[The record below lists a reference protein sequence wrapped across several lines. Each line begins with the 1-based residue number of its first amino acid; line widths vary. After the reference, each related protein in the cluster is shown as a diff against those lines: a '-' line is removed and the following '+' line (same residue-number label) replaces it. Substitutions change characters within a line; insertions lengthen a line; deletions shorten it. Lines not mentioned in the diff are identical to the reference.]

1 MSLCTGYGGLDLAVE
16 RVCDTETRWV
26 SDIDADAVAVQT
38 VRFPDAT
45 QLGDL
50 KQVNWGQ
57 YVGQVDV
64 ITAGY
69 PCQPFSAAGQRKGL
83 ADERHIWPWIAEA
96 IRVLRP
102 GTVVLENVQGHL
114 RLGFDIVVGD
124 LAAMG
129 RTARWGVV
137 RASDT
142 GAPHRRARLFIVS
155 HLADPNGDRSQ
166 RFSQLNRDTPPRV
179 NSGNWGHAD
188 RHGMEIAVGPVVADP
203 DGTGLEGAEPA
214 ERCDVSAGRDC
225 APADPDGTAGDS
237 ERVNA
242 RSPVYEPCKVER
254 FGRRHRMDDAAEP
267 VDWQRFGPAIRRWEA
282 IMGRSA
288 PAPLVDG
295 TKQLN
300 AKLVEWMMGL
310 PDGWVTDLIPNRRA
324 LKTLG
329 NGVVPQQA
337 EMALRMLLT

>member
-1 MSLCTGYGGLDLAVE
+1 MQTIMSLCTGYGGLDLAVGT
-16 RVCDTETRWV
+16 VCDTETRWV
-26 SDIDADAVAVQT
+26 SDIDPDAVAVQT
-38 VRFPDAT
+38 VRFPHAT

-57 YVGQVDV
+57 YTGQVDV
-64 ITAGY
+64 VTAGY
-69 PCQPFSAAGQRKGL
+69 PCQPFSAAGQRKGTE
-83 ADERHIWPWIAEA
+83 DERHIWPWIAEA

-155 HLADPNGDRSQ
+155 HLADPDGERSQ
-166 RFSQLNRDTPPRV
+166 
-179 NSGNWGHAD
+179 
-188 RHGMEIAVGPVVADP
+188 
-203 DGTGLEGAEPA
+203 GAEPA
-214 ERCDVSAGRDC
+214 QRCDVPAGGDR
-225 APADPDGTAGDS
+225 PTADPDGTAGDS
-237 ERVNA
+237 ERINA
-242 RSPVYEPCKVER
+242 RSSVSEPCKVER
-254 FGRRHRMDDAAEP
+254 FGRRHRMDDATEP
-267 VDWQRFGPAIRRWEA
+267 VDWQRFGPAIRRWET

>member
-1 MSLCTGYGGLDLAVE
+1 MQTIMSLCTGYGGLDLAVE
-16 RVCDTETRWV
+16 TVCDTETRWV
-26 SDIDADAVAVQT
+26 SDIDPDAVAVQT
-38 VRFPDAT
+38 VRFPHAT

-64 ITAGY
+64 VTAGY

-96 IRVLRP
+96 VRVLRP

-155 HLADPNGDRSQ
+155 HLADP
-166 RFSQLNRDTPPRV
+166 DTEGRKRLARCRQT
-179 NSGNWGHAD
+179 S
-188 RHGMEIAVGPVVADP
+188 RCEFVAAHD
-203 DGTGLEGAEPA
+203 DN
-214 ERCDVSAGRDC
+214 AG
-225 APADPDGTAGDS
+225 
-237 ERVNA
+237 
-242 RSPVYEPCKVER
+242 
-254 FGRRHRMDDAAEP
+254 
-267 VDWQRFGPAIRRWEA
+267 WQRFGPAIRRWET

-300 AKLVEWMMGL
+300 ARLVEWMMGL
-310 PDGWVTDLIPNRRA
+310 PEGWVTDLIPNRRA